1 MSRWPGNAS
10 NEKTTFGGLSR
21 SELMSKIRS
30 SGNASTELAMVKLLR
45 SSGLKGWRRNYKLV
59 GKPDFVWPRE
69 KLILFVDGCFWH
81 GHDCKRNLVPKR
93 NAKAWADKISNNQ
106 SRDRKVTREL
116 KNMGWKVVR
125 VWECSLIKDPNIVI
139 RRIVKLI
146 SNSL

>member
-1 MSRWPGNAS
+1 MTDNVSPS
-10 NEKTTFGGLSR
+10 TR
-21 SELMSKIRS
+21 SWVMAQVRGVQTGPEIELRHALWAA
-30 SGNASTELAMVKLLR
+30 GAR
-45 SSGLKGWRRNYKLV
+45 GWRNNVRSLP
-59 GKPDFVWPRE
+59 GKPDIVFRRRRVAVF
-69 KLILFVDGCFWH
+69 IDGCFWH

-139 RRIVKLI
+139 RRIVKSI
-146 SNSL
+146 SKQSIGTVNI